1 MNNYEETMS
10 VNRQYKSKI
19 FAMLYQDKKELLSL
33 YNAVNGTNYKDPEQ
47 LEINTLENA
56 IYMSMHNDI
65 SFVIGCNVSL
75 YEHQSTFSP
84 NLPLRFLFY
93 MSDLYSK
100 MTKDENLYGTK
111 KVEIPAPKFII
122 FYNGVEKRP
131 ERETLRLSD
140 MYYSREE
147 HSELELEATLL
158 NINIGYNEEIKS
170 ICKSLKD
177 YAEYTG
183 RVRTYA
189 KEMRIEEAVE
199 KAITEC
205 IREGILAEF
214 LSKNQ
219 AEAKKMSIYEYD
231 EERHM
236 RMEREASYA
245 DGKLNGIEQGKKG
258 LLKEQITKKLAK
270 GKSVE
275 VIADELEEDVP
286 AIQVIID
293 ELNNEK

>member
-231 EERHM
+231 EEKHM